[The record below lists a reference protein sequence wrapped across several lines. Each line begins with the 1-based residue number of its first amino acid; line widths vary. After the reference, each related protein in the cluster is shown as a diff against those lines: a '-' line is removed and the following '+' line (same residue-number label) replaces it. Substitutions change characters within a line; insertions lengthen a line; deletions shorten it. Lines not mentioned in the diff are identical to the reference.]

1 MEQDRLEVVIA
12 AQAQQAT
19 TAMKQLIANINQ
31 CSAAVTSLTS
41 NFNNLGSSSLTGTTK
56 GIKQVKTSTD
66 KFEQSLKNTSKAMNT
81 AFNVGKMYLVWNVT
95 KRLRQTLWNCV
106 ELSLDFLETTNK
118 FEVSMGNMTDRAY
131 GFQNALTTA
140 FGVARTDM
148 MEFQATFNNIMSAI
162 PRINRR
168 SFIWCF

>member
-19 TAMKQLIANINQ
+19 TAIKQLIASINQ
-31 CSAAVTSLTS
+31 CSAAVTSLNN
-41 NFNNLGSSSLTGTTK
+41 NFNNLGATSLTGTSN
-56 GIKQVKTSTD
+56 GIKQINKSTSQL
-66 KFEQSLKNTSKAMNT
+66 EQNLKNTTKAMNT
-81 AFNVGKMYLVWNVT
+81 AFNVGKIYLVWNVT

-106 ELSLDFLETTNK
+106 ELSLDFIETTNK
-118 FEVSMGNMTDRAY
+118 FEVSMGKMTEKAY

-148 MEFQATFNNIMSAI
+148 MEFQATFNNIMSAL
-162 PRINRR
+162 PRT
-168 SFIWCF
+168 F